1 MNTAGLIL
9 CGILVVSLVIY
20 VIFTFAKKNKII
32 QDISSILV
40 IISIGILSG
49 LSLTSYIPASYHILK
64 LTILAFSF
72 ITLKQVLDIFEN
84 NRKVSIISGIL
95 FLITITVWIALY
107 KSVFFIYRVPLW
119 VNILAASSYFV
130 LFLLMFLIFVKKH
143 KFIFYLFSIISGII
157 MSFLHYSAF
166 VYLCFNPV
174 DYNIIKFIGI
184 TLLMGYTVF
193 GMLTK
198 SIINIKLQKFIS
210 FMILAAA
217 FVLIPLSNIM
227 VLN

>member
-1 MNTAGLIL
+1 MNTASWIL
-9 CGILVVSLVIY
+9 CGILLVSLVIY
-20 VIFTFAKKNKII
+20 IIFTFAKKNKMI
-32 QDISSILV
+32 QDISSILA

-49 LSLTSYIPASYHILK
+49 VSLTSYIPASFHILK

-72 ITLKQVLDIFEN
+72 ITIKQVLDVIEG

-95 FLITITVWIALY
+95 FLITITVWVALY

-119 VNILAASSYFV
+119 VNILAACSYSI
-130 LFLLMFLIFVKKH
+130 LFLLMFLIFVKKQ
-143 KFIFYLFSIISGII
+143 KFIFYLFSILSGII
-157 MSFLHYSAF
+157 LSFLHYCAF

-174 DYNIIKFIGI
+174 NYNIIKFIGI
-184 TLLMGYTVF
+184 TLLMGYAVF
-193 GMLTK
+193 GILTK
-198 SIINIKLQKFIS
+198 SVINLKLQKFIS
-210 FMILAAA
+210 FMILTAA